1 MFRFSVIFV
10 IVSLFFGSCRKI
22 ATFGNSELQF
32 SNDTLQFDTVFAS
45 VGSVTKELRIVNRG
59 RSPVVI
65 NHLYLG
71 GGSSSQFCLNID
83 GEPVNEKYNLEL
95 ESGDSIFIFV
105 ELFVDPGNGSSPVS
119 VNDSILF
126 TVGERSQRVILSAW
140 GQDINL
146 IKNKTIGT
154 ATWIR
159 GKPYVIYDKVVVDT
173 LESLTVEAGTRILF
187 HRNASLVIAGTLIVN
202 GSIDSPVIF
211 AGDRLE
217 EMYKD
222 IPGQWK
228 GILFL
233 NPAKGNNISHS
244 IIRNAVYG
252 IQLGESG
259 SGSEVPVL
267 KLFSTVIAH
276 SSVSG
281 LSAIKGNIEAANC
294 VIYHC
299 GSFCIHLEA
308 GGDYSFT
315 NCTIFNLWEYG
326 VRLTPAFFITEK
338 PEKPGPV
345 ASQMDVTLNNSVI
358 YGENDSE
365 LDIVPL
371 STIFTGNY
379 YFDHCLIRLDT
390 IKAKFMD
397 NDEFPE
403 TIINKNPLFIDAGKW
418 DLRPDSLSPL
428 LNNGDKFFSTIYP
441 FDIRG
446 VSRSQTEKPDIG
458 AFERIPGEHKKEK
471 GN

>member
-1 MFRFSVIFV
+1 MLRLSVIFV
-10 IVSLFFGSCRKI
+10 IVCLLFGSCRKI
-22 ATFGNSELQF
+22 VSVGSPELHF
-32 SNDTLQFDTVFAS
+32 SDDTLQFDTVFAS
-45 VGSVTKELRIVNRG
+45 VGSVTRELRIINPG
-59 RSPVVI
+59 RNPFVI

-71 GGSSSQFCLNID
+71 GGQSSPYRLNID
-83 GEPVNEKYNLEL
+83 GEPVSEKSDLEI

-105 ELFVDPGNGSSPVS
+105 ELFVDPGNSNSPVL

-126 TVGERSQRVILSAW
+126 NLGEKSQRVILSGW

-154 ATWIR
+154 STWIR
-159 GKPYVIYDKVVVDT
+159 GKPYVIYDKLVVDT
-173 LESLTVEAGTRILF
+173 LGTLTVEAGTRILF

-202 GSIDSPVIF
+202 GSVSSPVFF

-217 EMYKD
+217 EMYGE

-233 NPAKGNNISHS
+233 NTAKGNIISHGIIKNS
-244 IIRNAVYG
+244 IFG
-252 IQLGESG
+252 IQVGEPGAVSDF
-259 SGSEVPVL
+259 PAL

-276 SSVSG
+276 TSVSG

-294 VIYHC
+294 AIYHC
-299 GSFCIHLEA
+299 GRFCVHLEA
-308 GGDYSFT
+308 GGEYTFT
-315 NCTIFNLWEYG
+315 NCSIFNQWEYG
-326 VRLTPAFFITEK
+326 VRLTPALFVTEK
-338 PEKPGPV
+338 PENPGSG

-358 YGENDSE
+358 YGANDSE

-371 STIFTGNY
+371 NTIFTGNY
-379 YFDHCLIRLDT
+379 FFDHCLIRLDT
-390 IKAKFMD
+390 SKAKFMD
-397 NDEFPE
+397 SDEFPKV
-403 TIINKNPLFIDAGKW
+403 IFNKDPLFIDAGKW

-428 LNNGDKFFSTIYP
+428 INNGDKSFSVLYP

-446 VSRSQTEKPDIG
+446 VSRTPGVNPDIG
-458 AFERIPGEHKKEK
+458 AFERLPGENKKEK